1 VSEAPILPERLE
13 SERLRLILLTAADV
27 TDMRAGRRQDRWHPG
42 YPRRD
47 DVDATALFQD
57 GDTWGPRH
65 VVHEAQAVGS
75 IGFFGPPTPAE
86 DGVLETEVGYG
97 LVEDARGIGLA
108 TEALTLLCSAVD
120 PLCVRLR
127 ASVDPA
133 NSSSLRVV
141 AKCGFTQVR
150 GTNEDGELVLVRPVA
165 SGR

>member
-1 VSEAPILPERLE
+1 MTGDPTLPERLE
-13 SERLRLILLTAADV
+13 SDRLRLILMTAADV
-27 TDMRAGRRQDRWHPG
+27 ADMQAGRRQDRWHPA

-47 DVDATALFQD
+47 DVDSTVLFKD

-65 VVHEAQAVGS
+65 VVHDAQAVGS
-75 IGFFGPPTPAE
+75 IGFFGPPTPAD

-108 TEALTLLCSAVD
+108 TEALTLLCGVVD
-120 PLCVRLR
+120 PLGVRLR

-133 NSSSLRVV
+133 NAASLRVV

-150 GTNEDGELVLVRPVA
+150 GSNEDGELVLVRPVQ
-165 SGR
+165 